1 MGGMMAR
8 EQKIIRDRELLKAW
22 IRERFELDA
31 DVKPFTG
38 KATQWRCLHESR
50 SSAGP
55 IIWVQNRLME
65 SGQWHQAG
73 CQGFHE
79 EDNWNPIFGR
89 NGEGAKVDP
98 SLAKPQFWNRY
109 RWQVIEPIDLTAM
122 RVAGRRDHRLST
134 VER

>member
-1 MGGMMAR
+1 MAR
-8 EQKIIRDRELLKAW
+8 EQEIIRDRELLKAW

-31 DVKPFTG
+31 DVSPFTG
-38 KATQWRCLHESR
+38 KATQWCCLHER
-50 SSAGP
+50 CSSAGP

-79 EDNWNPIFGR
+79 EDSWTPIFGR
-89 NGEGAKVDP
+89 NGEDAQVAL
-98 SLAKPQFWNRY
+98 SLSSPQFWKRF

-122 RVAGRRDHRLST
+122 RVAGLRQADG
-134 VER
+134 